1 MVDVDI
7 SNIMGTVVLLLFF
20 IALEPLI
27 SSSVGLLVP
36 KLGAT
41 ESLIVRS
48 IPLMIL
54 IGIAL
59 NLMGDDEPNDAGLRR

>member
-7 SNIMGTVVLLLFF
+7 SNMMGTVVLLLFF
-20 IALEPLI
+20 IALEPLLTG
-27 SSSVGLLVP
+27 SVSLLVP

-54 IGIAL
+54 VGIAL
-59 NLMGDDEPNDAGLRR
+59 NLMGDDEPDQSRLR